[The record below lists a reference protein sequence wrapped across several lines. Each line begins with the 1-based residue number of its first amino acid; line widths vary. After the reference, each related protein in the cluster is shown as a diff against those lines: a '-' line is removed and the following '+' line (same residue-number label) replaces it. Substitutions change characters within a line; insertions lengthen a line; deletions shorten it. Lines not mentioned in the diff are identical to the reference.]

1 MKPKK
6 KSSIF
11 TFLCSFLPGAAEM
24 YMGFMKL
31 GSSLM
36 ALFFVSFM
44 ISAMF
49 NGSSVFVFLAF
60 IIWFYGFFHAR
71 NMAACDE
78 EAFALLEDKFIWE
91 EFTEGKPVKIP
102 ERTGR
107 KWIAAILIL
116 FGVGILWNNFKNI
129 IYNMIPDSMW
139 EAIYPIVDNI
149 PKTVIAIAVIIIG
162 VKMILGKKEE
172 LGIEETSEDTFK
184 EDTFKEEDLHGE
196 EN

>member
-24 YMGFMKL
+24 YLGFMKM
-31 GSSLM
+31 GSSLL

-44 ISAMF
+44 LASLF
-49 NGSSVFVFLAF
+49 SPGDVFVLLAF

-71 NMAACDE
+71 NIAACDE

-91 EFTEGKPVKIP
+91 EFTDEKPIKIP
-102 ERTGR
+102 EKTGR
-107 KWIAAILIL
+107 KWIAIILIL
-116 FGVGILWNNFKNI
+116 LGVGTLWSNFKSI

-139 EAIYPIVDNI
+139 ESIYPIVDNI
-149 PKTVIAIAVIIIG
+149 PKTVIAIVIIIIG
-162 VKMILGKKEE
+162 VKMMLGKKEE
-172 LGIEETSEDTFK
+172 LGTEETPECISK
-184 EDTFKEEDLHGE
+184 ESTLKEEELHGE
-196 EN
+196 EE